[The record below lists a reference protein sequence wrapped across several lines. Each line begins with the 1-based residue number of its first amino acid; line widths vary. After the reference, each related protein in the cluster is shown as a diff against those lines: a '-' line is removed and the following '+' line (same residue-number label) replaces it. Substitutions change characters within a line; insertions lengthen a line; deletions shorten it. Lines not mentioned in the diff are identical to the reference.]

1 MPTLISHPFGLR
13 DAHFYLICLEGVI
26 FDIRHHLTLI
36 RLPPPHADLCAPA
49 RSTLLY
55 RPGAVCNSFNPH
67 YQDRRPAVHVLP
79 YLLGLWT
86 HACAQIAPLDISSLL
101 GLSNSSLSDRID
113 ERPHDPS
120 DSSFEKSS

>member
-36 RLPPPHADLCAPA
+36 GLPPPHADLRAPA

-55 RPGAVCNSFNPH
+55 RPGAVCNSFNPY